1 MVTYLD
7 HLDVRSLQIKKSR
20 TIGQSDNQTIII
32 GIIGHCHCS
41 IIIRL
46 YHGPWFYSY
55 SMGIGDWGLGIGDG
69 LVYVDIGYVVFPS
82 VNGVSPIPA
91 CWVVW
96 LIVLLIGW
104 HWKEWHG
111 NGEWTVNWT
120 SWTVE
125 LAIIG
130 LIGPWK
136 VCGNSSYSNSQL
148 PTDQKSEKANI
159 FLMPMPYAIS
169 HWDYAAWNWTA
180 QQTRQRSLRDHF
192 VTSLFQCALL
202 HANYKAKKGITNCHE
217 SIPNP
222 ESYFLSTID
231 QNQRWFD
238 DDHHLFTVDV
248 WAWTNCCWSV
258 YLESDFCEFSHFCRS
273 CDPSCSRIAWPP
285 WAHSEWRSWHS
296 LAPALDL
303 VALHNASMPV
313 DDGCQCISG

>member
-1 MVTYLD
+1 MVLD
-7 HLDVRSLQIKKSR
+7 
-20 TIGQSDNQTIII
+20 
-32 GIIGHCHCS
+32 S
-41 IIIRL
+41 IVTVWI
-46 YHGPWFYSY
+46 
-55 SMGIGDWGLGIGDG
+55 LGIGDG

-231 QNQRWFD
+231 QTMIIISSLSTSGPGPIVAGASTWNRTF
-238 DDHHLFTVDV
+238 
-248 WAWTNCCWSV
+248 AN
-258 YLESDFCEFSHFCRS
+258 SHIFAVRAIRVVHAS
-273 CDPSCSRIAWPP
+273 QGLPELIL
-285 WAHSEWRSWHS
+285 SEEADIH
-296 LAPALDL
+296 
-303 VALHNASMPV
+303 
-313 DDGCQCISG
+313 